1 MVSQPNYL
9 CPLVPSILLLSLKM
23 ITLWVIWIFFL
34 TFVTLTSFPPKLN
47 KLKLL
52 FVSPITHISWKLILP
67 PFRGSSSCLLSLT
80 CIDPSTCLSEE
91 RGKQNIKFS
100 LVFANMQLNHVHIL
114 CILITN
120 WMPAEN
126 PSPIPS
132 QLKTHQCKPVFTV
145 PD

>member
-1 MVSQPNYL
+1 MISQPNYV

-23 ITLWVIWIFFL
+23 ITLWAIWIFL
-34 TFVTLTSFPPKLN
+34 TFVTLTLFPPKLN

-52 FVSPITHISWKLILP
+52 FVSPITHTSWKLLFSLP
-67 PFRGSSSCLLSLT
+67 SEGVCLLSLT
-80 CIDPSTCLSEE
+80 CTDPPTCLREG
-91 RGKQNIKFS
+91 RGKQNTKFS
-100 LVFANMQLNHVHIL
+100 LVFANMQLKYVHIL

-120 WMPAEN
+120 GMPAEN
-126 PSPIPS
+126 LSPIPS